1 MPSASLLCACEEYL
15 MVWASLEQRDDW
27 LARAQ
32 EEVGREPRWPQRGRI
47 TSKVRRVFLTQPRGW
62 RKLQFSASVLLASRP
77 SIRSFHETPLLPQPG
92 PFSGKSLPYLCWGC
106 QWNVLL
112 LEPHPGQRLQA
123 ECSDPGAPQARKT

>member
-47 TSKVRRVFLTQPRGW
+47 TSKVRRVWSMATIQ
-62 RKLQFSASVLLASRP
+62 RKMGYWCHWPTTLRTG
-77 SIRSFHETPLLPQPG
+77 R
-92 PFSGKSLPYLCWGC
+92 
-106 QWNVLL
+106 
-112 LEPHPGQRLQA
+112 
-123 ECSDPGAPQARKT
+123 